1 MAKAPARPPMAPA
14 IRFVLATMLI
24 NAMGF
29 GVMIPVFPTL
39 IMQLGDATIAQATA
53 IGGHLA
59 FTFALFQF
67 VFSPIIGNLSDRFG
81 RRPVLLG
88 SLAGFAIDFGV
99 MAFAPTLMWLF
110 IARALTGIFGATNGP
125 AQSVIADITL
135 PAERARWFGYIS
147 AAFGMGFVLGPA
159 LGGLLA
165 EFGTRVPFYAS
176 AALAFANFLY
186 GWFALPETLK
196 PENRRAFDW
205 RRANPVGSLL
215 HIRKL
220 GGILPIASVYFLW
233 QLASLIYPMLWSY
246 FAIGRYGW
254 SGAMIGLSLAT
265 MGVTMAL
272 SQIFVAGRVIAR
284 FGERKTAIIGLT
296 GGALCMIGFASI
308 SNGWIAMAIMPL
320 IAVSSLT
327 HPCLTAM
334 MTRRA
339 DATNQGEV
347 QGFASAVMAIGSII
361 APLLYNPVH
370 AYFTGP
376 QTPSLF
382 HGAAFVIAAALAGLA
397 LIILSRVRPAVMTVA
412 ER

>member
-1 MAKAPARPPMAPA
+1 M
-14 IRFVLATMLI
+14 LA
-24 NAMGF
+24 
-29 GVMIPVFPTL
+29 
-39 IMQLGDATIAQATA
+39 
-53 IGGHLA
+53 
-59 FTFALFQF
+59 
-67 VFSPIIGNLSDRFG
+67 
-81 RRPVLLG
+81 
-88 SLAGFAIDFGV
+88 SLAGFALDFAV
-99 MAFAPTLMWLF
+99 LAFAPNLLWLF
-110 IARALTGIFGATNGP
+110 VARSLTGIFGATNGP
-125 AQSVIADITL
+125 SQSVIADISA
-135 PAERARWFGYIS
+135 PEDRARWFGYIS
-147 AAFGMGFVLGPA
+147 AAFGIGFVLGPA

-165 EFGTRVPFYAS
+165 EFGTRVPFYAA

-186 GWFALPETLK
+186 GWFVLPETLK

-215 HIRKL
+215 HVRKL
-220 GGILPIASVYFLW
+220 DGIIPIAVAYFLW

-254 SGAMIGLSLAT
+254 SGAMIGLSLAL

-272 SQIFVAGRVIAR
+272 SQIFVAAKIIAR
-284 FGERKTAIIGLT
+284 FGERKTALIGLT
-296 GGALCMIGFASI
+296 GGTLCMIGFASI
-308 SNGWIAMAIMPL
+308 SNSWVAMAIMPL

-327 HPCLTAM
+327 HPCLTAL
-334 MTRRA
+334 MTHRA

-347 QGFASAVMAIGSII
+347 QGFASAVMAVGSII

-376 QTPSLF
+376 QTPFLF

-397 LIILSRVRPAVMTVA
+397 LIVLSRARPAAATP